1 MPRVSLAFF
10 TFAASCGLTGMG
22 WGIYMGITQDH
33 STFSAHA
40 HLNLLG
46 WVSGAIMGGF
56 YALAKDRAPRRLQW
70 VNFVLSSVGTVIMIP
85 SIAGKIMGVEAAWV
99 GIGVV
104 VGSLAV
110 FFGMASFLASVIM
123 VARKRHDGGIQSG
136 VSPQKPVPQLG
147 LSW

>member
-1 MPRVSLAFF
+1 
-10 TFAASCGLTGMG
+10 MG
-22 WGIYMGITQDH
+22 WGIYMGISQDH

-46 WVSGAIMGGF
+46 WVSCAIMGGF

-70 VNFVLSSVGTVIMIP
+70 VNFVLSSVG
-85 SIAGKIMGVEAAWV
+85 
-99 GIGVV
+99 IGVA

-123 VARKRHDGGIQSG
+123 VARKQPAVEVRPGA
-136 VSPQKPVPQLG
+136 SPENPLPQLG

>member
-10 TFAASCGLTGMG
+10 TFAAFCGLTGMG
-22 WGIYMGITQDH
+22 WGIYMGISQDH

-46 WVSGAIMGGF
+46 WVSCAIMGGF

-99 GIGVV
+99 GIGVA

-123 VARKRHDGGIQSG
+123 VARKQPAVEVRPGA
-136 VSPQKPVPQLG
+136 SPENPLPQLG